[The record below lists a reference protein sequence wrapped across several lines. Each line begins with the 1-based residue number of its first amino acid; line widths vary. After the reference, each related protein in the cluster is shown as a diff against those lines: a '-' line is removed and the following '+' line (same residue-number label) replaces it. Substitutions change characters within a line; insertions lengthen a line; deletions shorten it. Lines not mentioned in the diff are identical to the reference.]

1 MNAISAIMMKRKG
14 IKTCLFAFVGGVGAF
29 FLLLLFCWVFVADGK
44 DADERNAYIASLDT
58 EYIRAEFAKEGV
70 NYEDVTAWHTG
81 VYSTIAFHVDRECR
95 IPESV
100 LNYMANRRLGY
111 LMWVELMQG
120 PPGAGIK
127 IDSELIF

>member
-1 MNAISAIMMKRKG
+1 MMKRKG
-14 IKTCLFAFVGGVGAF
+14 LKTYLFAFVGGVGAF
-29 FLLLLFCWVFVADGK
+29 FLLLLLFCWVFVADAN
-44 DADERNAYIASLDT
+44 DADARNAYIASLDT

-95 IPESV
+95 IPETV
-100 LNYMANRRLGY
+100 LNYMSNRRLGY

-120 PPGAGIK
+120 PPGTAEK